1 MKLLEQTSEEFDRD
15 EIAGMRSAGIIL
27 LISAAV
33 TLLVFAL
40 TRTGLPMAAGVDV
53 FLGVQFLRL
62 RHSWRAWAMLRAGV
76 GVVSGAVLVVVSVVS
91 SSQPVSGALAWLG
104 QVAYCSSLLLLLYG
118 SPSSRRV
125 WAGRLSF
132 AGAAVITAAAAVVR
146 DVVSELPAV
155 AKTGFT
161 SVDLLAWDVQER
173 ERGRI
178 SVQTALLW
186 THVEVPG
193 SAGVYALVQAR
204 RKPVGDRKWHH
215 DGYKEF
221 PATPSAA
228 EICDFLEA
236 LSASEADVRV
246 LSREFNV
253 NAWTRRT
260 RERPPC
266 EWQQ

>member
-1 MKLLEQTSEEFDRD
+1 
-15 EIAGMRSAGIIL
+15 
-27 LISAAV
+27 
-33 TLLVFAL
+33 
-40 TRTGLPMAAGVDV
+40 
-53 FLGVQFLRL
+53 
-62 RHSWRAWAMLRAGV
+62 
-76 GVVSGAVLVVVSVVS
+76 
-91 SSQPVSGALAWLG
+91 
-104 QVAYCSSLLLLLYG
+104 
-118 SPSSRRV
+118 V

-132 AGAAVITAAAAVVR
+132 AGAAVITAAALGAGITGVVWDLASEPDANAVVR